1 MSDVE
6 PAGVRPA
13 RDERIAVSR
22 LVHTIHCVPDVSAA
36 KQLYMQALGAI
47 TFAEGYHAGED
58 RDMALMYVA
67 DHMVEPMAPRTHESD
82 ATFAR
87 YLRKYGPGFHSIE
100 FKLADAVDAAARC
113 KAAGVVLTTEYD
125 TFFFVHPRS
134 TGGVVVEACDIPMGN
149 DPFDY
154 RGWNPDWVEGHPSAL
169 RRLSYVACGTRD
181 LDAAI
186 RFFTEVLDGEVVARD
201 RITAPEPA
209 ERVFIRVAD
218 GLFAFM
224 RPEAGGA
231 GPLSDFLAGPNS
243 GVYALVWRIDDV
255 ERAKAWFSRLKL
267 ATGPDGLDGALA
279 LSRDAMLGARHE
291 FETTVR

>member
-6 PAGVRPA
+6 TDA
-13 RDERIAVSR
+13 RAAQGERIAVSR
-22 LVHTIHCVPDVSAA
+22 LVHTIHCVPDVCDA
-36 KQLYMQALGAI
+36 KQLYMQVLGGI
-47 TFAEGYHAGED
+47 TFAESYHAGED

-67 DHMVEPMAPRTHESD
+67 DHMVEPMAPRTHGSE

-100 FKLADAVDAAARC
+100 FKVPNAVDAAARC
-113 KAAGVVLTTEYD
+113 KAANVALTTEYD

-154 RGWNPDWVEGHPSAL
+154 RGWNPGWAEGHPSAL
-169 RRLSYVACGTRD
+169 QRLSYVACATRD
-181 LDAAI
+181 IEAAI
-186 RFFTEVLDGEVVARD
+186 RFFTQVLDGEVVGRD

-224 RPEAGGA
+224 QPEAGGA
-231 GPLSDFLAGPNS
+231 GPLSAFLAGPNS
-243 GVYALVWRIDDV
+243 GVYALVWRIED
-255 ERAKAWFSRLKL
+255 EAKARAWFARLKL
-267 ATGPDGLDGALA
+267 ATEPDGLDGALA